1 MNTIGDWIVKQIV
14 TEGTVK
20 KENGIKKV
28 IGIYPGRFQP
38 MGKHHAQTYDELK
51 KLGFDE
57 VWVATSDKVE
67 MPKSPFSYQE
77 KAKIIKSHG
86 IKNVIKVNSPYKAQ
100 ELLSKFDP
108 ETTAAVFMLGKKDA
122 DRLSGGKHFKKWK
135 KGDPVEV
142 GYREGAYVYTAKHK
156 SLKVPGY
163 GEMSGTKIRKALGDQ
178 GIDDK
183 TRKKLFS
190 GIFGHTKNYKLITDK
205 LLAIN
210 EIMQSFISTID
221 IPNILNESSNTG
233 SPAKQLVDDGP
244 ALQFTTFKG
253 YSKTGDFY
261 AKQMGWDVVDY
272 ILDGAVEFDSI
283 SDREVHSVTYFPA
296 GQAGVT
302 TPINRDDIKGTRAW
316 KKYVKRI
323 SQVALRL
330 GYEFVSFMGA
340 ESSAVTSKKEP
351 NKLDRELKKVTKL
364 VDKQRKKDT
373 EVELPDTK
381 VNEQVLTKEWW
392 SGIMEDITIPVNIG
406 DTVLMGKFKNKKVV
420 VKTIGWNEKGDL
432 LINGKSAMR
441 MRVLPKSNI
450 FDEAKKKKKPKKS
463 KKASLMKQKRNF
475 YLKHDNATKELEKS
489 GREGKVVSKKVGKQR
504 LFFVSYGQG
513 NNPFAKQEGIKEGL
527 ITEGGAYGHMSH
539 PFDDKGM
546 TFGDFK
552 NLIDLGLQGRLDV
565 DEAASEKT
573 DGQNLMVTWKDGKL
587 KAARNKSTIKKPM
600 DIKQMK
606 SKFAGRGDIEKAF
619 VYSMQDLEKAV
630 SSLSDAQ
637 KEKIFKGGSAF
648 MNLEIIYPAS
658 ENIISYDVARLQFHG
673 AIEYDL
679 KTATPIGAV
688 PDSGRMLTGMI
699 TQVNQNIQKTFKI
712 IPPQIIK
719 MKPHLDF
726 AARKS
731 IYLSKLNK
739 LQKQFNL
746 KDTSTLAE
754 YHQAWWENYI
764 DNKFK
769 GIDNT
774 IKMGLVKRWA
784 FGDKSFRLNGTNISD
799 KDLLDKIK
807 KEDKIKVTAQVKK
820 NMLPF
825 ETLMF
830 ELGADILKNAEN
842 LLAANPAKSVQNIRK
857 KIASSIS
864 AVRKGGD
871 LSKLKKVKD
880 NLQKVQQA
888 GGFKNIVP
896 TEGIVIIY
904 NGKTYKITGIF
915 GPVNQ
920 IINALW

>member
-1 MNTIGDWIVKQIV
+1 MIGKWIVDQIV
-14 TEGTVK
+14 TEGAVK
-20 KENGIKKV
+20 KQNGIKKV

-38 MGKHHAQTYDELK
+38 MGKHHAQTYEEMAK
-51 KLGFDE
+51 MGFDE
-57 VWVATSDKVE
+57 VWVVTSDKVE
-67 MPKSPFSYQE
+67 IPKSPFSYQE

-86 IKNVIKVNSPYKAQ
+86 IRNVIKVKNPYKAE

-122 DRLSGGKHFKKWK
+122 DRLSGGKFFSKWE
-135 KGDPVEV
+135 GTAGT
-142 GYREGAYVYTAKHK
+142 GYRDGAYVYTAKHK
-156 SLKVPGY
+156 SLNVPGY
-163 GEMSGTKIRKALGDQ
+163 GEMSGTKIRKALGDTE
-178 GIDDK
+178 IDDK
-183 TRKKLFS
+183 TRKKLYK
-190 GIFGHTKNYKLITDK
+190 GIFGHTKNYDKVVKKLK
-205 LLAIN
+205 ALN
-210 EIMQSFISTID
+210 EIMEAFILSID
-221 IPNILNESSNTG
+221 LSEMLNESSNTG
-233 SPAKQLVDDGP
+233 APAKQLVDDGP
-244 ALQFTTFKG
+244 ALQFTSFKG
-253 YSKTGDFY
+253 YEKTGNYLAD
-261 AKQMGWDVVDY
+261 QIGWDVVDY
-272 ILDGAVEFDSI
+272 ILDGAVEFDSTP
-283 SDREVHSVTYFPA
+283 DREIHSVSYFPA
-296 GQAGVT
+296 GQAGVV
-302 TPINRDDIKGTRAW
+302 TPINRDDIKGTQAW
-316 KKYVKRI
+316 RKYVKRI
-323 SQVALRL
+323 SQIALRL
-330 GYEFVSFMGA
+330 GYEFVDFMGA
-340 ESSAVTSKKEP
+340 ETAAETTKTEP
-351 NKLDRELKKVTKL
+351 NKPDKELQKITKL

-381 VNEQVLTKEWW
+381 VNEQALTKEWW
-392 SGIMEDITIPVNIG
+392 SNIMEDIKIPINIG
-406 DTVLMGKFKNKKVV
+406 DTVLMGKFKNKRVV
-420 VKTIGWNEKGDL
+420 VKSITKNEKGDY
-432 LINGKSAMR
+432 LINGKPAFKFR
-441 MRVLPKSNI
+441 LLPK
-450 FDEAKKKKKPKKS
+450 E
-463 KKASLMKQKRNF
+463 
-475 YLKHDNATKELEKS
+475 E
-489 GREGKVVSKKVGKQR
+489 
-504 LFFVSYGQG
+504 
-513 NNPFAKQEGIKEGL
+513 IKEEI
-527 ITEGGAYGHMSH
+527 ITEGGAYGHMAH
-539 PFDDKGM
+539 PFDDRGM

-565 DEAASEKT
+565 EEAASEKT
-573 DGQNLMVTWKDGKL
+573 DGQNLMVTWKGGKL

-658 ENIISYDVARLQFHG
+658 ENIISYDIARLQFHG

-679 KTATPIGAV
+679 ATATPIGAV

-699 TQVNQNIQKTFKI
+699 TQVNQNIQKSFKI

-719 MKPHLDF
+719 MKAHHDF
-726 AARKS
+726 AERKS
-731 IYLSKLNK
+731 YYISKLNK

-746 KDTSTLAE
+746 KDISTMGE

-764 DNKFK
+764 DKKFK

-784 FGDKSFRLNGTNISD
+784 FSDKSFRLDSKNISD
-799 KDLLDKIK
+799 KALLDKIK
-807 KEDKIKVTAQVKK
+807 KEDKVKVVAQVKK

-871 LSKLKKVKD
+871 LKKLKKVKD
-880 NLQKVQQA
+880 NLKKVQQA

-896 TEGIVIIY
+896 TEGIVIKY
-904 NGKTYKITGIF
+904 GGKTYKITGVF